1 MSAPVVRVPAPRR
14 SVEPAAPYAGPSAP
28 STPGSAVRPPAPRHR
43 IDVPAPRPATT
54 GSPAARPVP
63 PRTLPPA
70 VPAAAA
76 PATRGPAHRS
86 AAGRHRDAGPAFPAA
101 ARTLTVLARAG
112 SLTTLAAMVVLAAA
126 VAGLAD
132 GTPPTGAAAEIST
145 DGLHP

>member
-1 MSAPVVRVPAPRR
+1 MSAPVVRVPVPRR
-14 SVEPAAPYAGPSAP
+14 PVEPATPYAG
-28 STPGSAVRPPAPRHR
+28 PPAPRHR
-43 IDVPAPRPATT
+43 SDVTTSDVTTPGVPAPGRIPAPRSAAT
-54 GSPAARPVP
+54 GSPAA
-63 PRTLPPA
+63 
-70 VPAAAA
+70 PAAAA
-76 PATRGPAHRS
+76 PATRGPAHRP
-86 AAGRHRDAGPAFPAA
+86 AAGRHRDAAPAFPAA